1 MVETARENQ
10 AQVLLSGIAS
20 NPSQN
25 PKVRFRL
32 TCSIAERQLPF
43 FATDFKGHRAL
54 ISRDRHGL
62 IASELRRKFL
72 FGMYDVQ
79 DVEGVVT
86 NLNEENIR

>member
-10 AQVLLSGIAS
+10 AQVLLSRIAS

-43 FATDFKGHRAL
+43 FATDFNGHRVL
-54 ISRDRHGL
+54 ISRERHGL
-62 IASELRRKFL
+62 LASELRRKFL
-72 FGMYDVQ
+72 SGMYNVQ
-79 DVEGVVT
+79 DDVGVVT
-86 NLNEENIR
+86 NLNEYNIR